1 MKICILATG
10 YPRWKGDVSSAKNYL
25 HTLAKSLVNKGVE
38 VHVIAPHAE
47 GLKKEE
53 IMDSVHIHRFQYLY
67 PSNFQTLAYF
77 PGIPEKIKTMKGKIQ
92 VPFFMLSMIKK
103 MLEIT
108 KKYDI
113 DIIHAHWAIPPGF
126 IATFTKKLHKKPV
139 LITLYGAEL
148 WPAIKRNSKVM
159 KQMISYALNNAEK
172 VVGISDAT
180 CNAGKEISGRTDI
193 EILPDGINVETFN
206 PGVNGAEIKKK
217 YGLDGH
223 YLIFSSGRM
232 VERKGF
238 RYLIEAIPYIL
249 GKFPNTKVIMG
260 GDGPERENLEKLA
273 KDMGIKDK
281 VIFSDFIPDEDFPK
295 YMKASDVFVLPS
307 IVDRMGDTE
316 GSATILLEAMACG
329 TPVVGTNVG
338 GIPYAIKDGM
348 GGFLVEQKNAK
359 QLANKIIMLIKDEE
373 LRKEMSKVGRKYVEE
388 EFSWTKIAEKYKNI
402 FEMLGVEVYK
412 MRRKKVKG
420 V

>member
-10 YPRWKGDVSSAKNYL
+10 YLRWKGDVSSAKNYL

-53 IMDSVHIHRFQYLY
+53 MMDGVYIHRFQYMY
-67 PSNFQTLAYF
+67 PSSSQTLAYF

-92 VPFFMLSMIKK
+92 LPFFMLSMIKK
-103 MLEIT
+103 MLDVV

-113 DIIHAHWAIPPGF
+113 DIVNAHWAIPPGF
-126 IATFTKKLHKKPV
+126 IATFTRKLHKKPV

-148 WPAIKRNSKVM
+148 FPVIKKRLKVI
-159 KQMISYALNNAEK
+159 KWMISYALNNAEK

-180 CNAGKEISGRTDI
+180 CNAGKEISGKEDI
-193 EILPDGINVETFN
+193 EILPDGIDVGTFN
-206 PGVNGAEIKKK
+206 PSVDGGEIRKKH
-217 YGLDGH
+217 GLDGH

-232 VERKGF
+232 VGRKGF

-249 GKFPNTKVIMG
+249 GKFPNSKVMIG
-260 GDGPERENLEKLA
+260 GNGPEKENLEKFVN
-273 KDMGIKDK
+273 DMKIKDK
-281 VIFSDFIPDEDFPK
+281 VIFPGFIPDEDFPK

-307 IVDRMGDTE
+307 IVDSKGDTE

-338 GIPYAIKDGM
+338 GIPYAIKNGM

-359 QLANKIIMLIKDEE
+359 QLANKIIMLIKEE
-373 LRKEMSKVGRKYVEE
+373 DLRKEMSKVGRKYVEE
-388 EFSWTKIAEKYKNI
+388 EFSWTEIAEKYKNI
-402 FEMLGVEVYK
+402 FEMLDVGCIK
-412 MRRKKVKG
+412 
-420 V
+420 